1 MHECLQVY
9 IKIRV
14 DVCSHICFP
23 LCISVSVCKISIGV
37 QMNINRKLYD
47 FLSQYKH
54 SLNHLLKASVR
65 VGMTRD
71 RENTTDDQFAYIHD
85 PNGQ

>member
-1 MHECLQVY
+1 MC
-9 IKIRV
+9 
-14 DVCSHICFP
+14 VCIYVIP
-23 LCISVSVCKISIGV
+23 PCISVSVCKISIGV

-47 FLSQYKH
+47 FLSQCKH
-54 SLNHLLKASVR
+54 SLNHLLKASTR